1 MQEKKNAH
9 KHAET
14 QAEPIDQI
22 RVSILMQYQVHYGL
36 EKLSSAQKY
45 SLFHYTCM
53 YIEQHN
59 ECYKI
64 FMQLSLITQP
74 LIEII

>member
-45 SLFHYTCM
+45 SLFHYTC
-53 YIEQHN
+53 I
-59 ECYKI
+59 
-64 FMQLSLITQP
+64 
-74 LIEII
+74 